1 MGQRRGFTL
10 IELFLTLGLIAMVG
24 SVLLIQAKPMLDRY
38 HFRQGVSKL
47 EREIRFSKRLSEVA
61 HADIE
66 FQIEDTKAGL
76 ECKRLTDEPLKL
88 PRTLDTVIKIP
99 HLHLE
104 EKKKL
109 SVTFTGSG
117 ALIGEKHFTVSNN
130 KEKLVVKVPT
140 HATHQKRYESSE
152 GE

>member
-1 MGQRRGFTL
+1 MGQRRSFTL

-24 SVLLIQAKPMLDRY
+24 STFLIQAKPMLDRY

-47 EREIRFSKRLSEVA
+47 EREILFSKRLSEAA

-66 FQIEDTKAGL
+66 FQIKETKKGL

-88 PRTLDTVIKIP
+88 HRTIDTGIKIP

-104 EKKKL
+104 KRGNL
-109 SVTFTGSG
+109 SVTFTASG
-117 ALIGEKHFTVSNN
+117 ALIGENQFTVSNN
-130 KEKLVVKVPT
+130 KEKWVVQVPA
-140 HATHQKRYESSE
+140 HSIQKKQYESSE

>member
-47 EREIRFSKRLSEVA
+47 EREILFSKRLSEVA
-61 HADIE
+61 HADVE
-66 FQIEDTKAGL
+66 FQIKETKFGL
-76 ECKRLTDEPLKL
+76 ECIRLTDEPLKL
-88 PRTLDTVIKIP
+88 PRTLGRVIKIP

-104 EKKKL
+104 ENKNL

-117 ALIGEKHFTVSNN
+117 ALMGEKHFTVSNN
-130 KEKLVVKVPT
+130 KEKWVVRVPAHST
-140 HATHQKRYESSE
+140 HLIEHR
-152 GE
+152 

>member
-38 HFRQGVSKL
+38 HYRQGVSKL
-47 EREIRFSKRLSEVA
+47 EREILFSKRLSEVA

-66 FQIEDTKAGL
+66 FQIKETKSGL
-76 ECKRLTDEPLKL
+76 ECTRLTDEPLDL
-88 PRTLDTVIKIP
+88 PRTLRTTIKIP

-104 EKKKL
+104 EKKIF

-130 KEKLVVKVPT
+130 KEKTIIWTLLGRE
-140 HATHQKRYESSE
+140 KRI
-152 GE
+152 

>member
-24 SVLLIQAKPMLDRY
+24 SLLIIQAKPMLDRY
-38 HFRQGVSKL
+38 QFRQGVSKL
-47 EREIRFSKRLSEVA
+47 EREILFSKRLSEAA

-66 FQIEDTKAGL
+66 FEIEETKKGL

-88 PRTLDTVIKIP
+88 PGTIDTAIKIP

-104 EKKKL
+104 EKRRL
-109 SVTFTGSG
+109 SVTFTASG
-117 ALIGEKHFTVSNN
+117 ALIGEKQFTVSNN
-130 KEKLVVKVPT
+130 KEKTIIRTLLGRE
-140 HATHQKRYESSE
+140 KRI
-152 GE
+152 

>member
-47 EREIRFSKRLSEVA
+47 EREILFSKRLSEVA

-66 FQIEDTKAGL
+66 FEIEETKKGL
-76 ECKRLTDEPLKL
+76 VCKRLTDEPLDL
-88 PRTLDTVIKIP
+88 PRTLDTDIKIP

-109 SVTFTGSG
+109 SVTFTASG
-117 ALIGEKHFTVSNN
+117 ALIGEKQFTVLNN
-130 KEKLVVKVPT
+130 KEKTIIRTLLSRE
-140 HATHQKRYESSE
+140 KRI
-152 GE
+152 

>member
-76 ECKRLTDEPLKL
+76 ECTRLTDEPLDL

-104 EKKKL
+104 EKKNL

-130 KEKLVVKVPT
+130 KEKWVVRVPAHST
-140 HATHQKRYESSE
+140 HLIEHR
-152 GE
+152 